1 MEYHTGTVVFG
12 DWVIVEKIGEGASG
26 QVFKIQK
33 TIERNNSKTYVY
45 SALKV
50 IRIPRSAS
58 DVYEVRNASTDEKS
72 VTEYFQK
79 YVDQIINEIEIM
91 SELKGHP
98 NIVSYEDHSVIPHRG
113 EVGWDI
119 LLKMELL
126 IPFQE
131 WQTNHMLDETEVLKL
146 GRI

>member
-79 YVDQIINEIEIM
+79 YVVPVRSMRSCLSMGISQAPKFME
-91 SELKGHP
+91 
-98 NIVSYEDHSVIPHRG
+98 VSYPKKSSNSSISMSVKRIFRK
-113 EVGWDI
+113 
-119 LLKMELL
+119 LLHGNAGKE
-126 IPFQE
+126 
-131 WQTNHMLDETEVLKL
+131 HLD
-146 GRI
+146 RIRS

>member
-1 MEYHTGTVVFG
+1 M
-12 DWVIVEKIGEGASG
+12 
-26 QVFKIQK
+26 FKIQK

-113 EVGWDI
+113 GSWMGHFAKDGTFDTLSGVA
-119 LLKMELL
+119 
-126 IPFQE
+126 
-131 WQTNHMLDETEVLKL
+131 DESYA
-146 GRI
+146 G

>member
-79 YVDQIINEIEIM
+79 YVDQ
-91 SELKGHP
+91 LKISKFIHK
-98 NIVSYEDHSVIPHRG
+98 NILWFYIPVYQSSVSCKSQRSTYIPS
-113 EVGWDI
+113 
-119 LLKMELL
+119 
-126 IPFQE
+126 
-131 WQTNHMLDETEVLKL
+131 KL
-146 GRI
+146 

>member
-1 MEYHTGTVVFG
+1 M
-12 DWVIVEKIGEGASG
+12 
-26 QVFKIQK
+26 
-33 TIERNNSKTYVY
+33 
-45 SALKV
+45 
-50 IRIPRSAS
+50 
-58 DVYEVRNASTDEKS
+58 RNASTDEKS

-131 WQTNHMLDETEVLKL
+131 WQTNHMMDETEVLKL
-146 GRI
+146 GRDISAALAFA